1 MEQKRRNIKKSRTN
15 KRKES
20 VKMAEPILIY
30 GKSGSGK
37 SRSLKNFAEDEI
49 FFVNV
54 ISKRLPFQKK
64 FNYEMKTADYEKIKD
79 QLAKM
84 PCKIAVIDDAGYL
97 MTNTFMTGHS
107 NPKGGAST
115 FDLFNT
121 IGDQFW
127 DLIQFIKRTLPEDV
141 RVYFM
146 MHEISND
153 TGEVKVRTI
162 GKLLDEKVCI
172 EGMFTVCLHCL
183 TNGTRHY
190 FKTQGGSNDIAKSPE
205 DMFELEIENDLKT
218 VDNRIVEFYGFGG

>member
-1 MEQKRRNIKKSRTN
+1 
-15 KRKES
+15 
-20 VKMAEPILIY
+20 MAEAILVY

-49 FFVNV
+49 LFVNV

-64 FNYEMKTADYEKIKD
+64 FNYELKTTDYNKIKD
-79 QLAKM
+79 KLLKM
-84 PCKIAVIDDAGYL
+84 PCKVAVIDDAGYL
-97 MTNTFMTGHS
+97 MTNTFMSGHS
-107 NPKGGAST
+107 DKKGGSST

-121 IGDQFW
+121 IGDDFW
-127 DLIQFIKRTLPEDV
+127 NLIQFIKLNLPEDV
-141 RVYFM
+141 RVYIM

-153 TGEVKVRTI
+153 MGEVKVRTI

-205 DMFELEIENDLKT
+205 DMFELEIENDLKA
-218 VDNRIVEFYGFGG
+218 VDDRIVEFYGFGGDE